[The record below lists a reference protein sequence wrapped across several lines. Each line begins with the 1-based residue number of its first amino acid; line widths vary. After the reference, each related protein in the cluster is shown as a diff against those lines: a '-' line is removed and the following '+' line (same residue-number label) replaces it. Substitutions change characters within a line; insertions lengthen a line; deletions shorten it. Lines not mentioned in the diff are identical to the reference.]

1 MYKKRRDELIRTK
14 GYDADLGIGKILAM
28 LTVGAILVAALRGDE
43 GGGGRIVIMC
53 GLVAVVS
60 LAVNVLLRV
69 KAIGIKDAV
78 LISLEQTVYMVVGA
92 FVWIAKTIWGMF
104 NGFTSK
110 HNAAE
115 VKRAKAQEVAEHKAA
130 LMREYEASVAA
141 IKRGSDE
148 VADLTGET
156 DAAIAQAT
164 ADYEHKT
171 EMIDHEYKG

>member
-43 GGGGRIVIMC
+43 GGGRIVIMC

-60 LAVNVLLRV
+60 LAVNILLRI

-78 LISLEQTVYMVVGA
+78 LISLEQTVYMVAGA
-92 FVWIAKTIWGMF
+92 FVWLVKTIWGMF

-115 VKRAKAQEVAEHKAA
+115 VKRAKAQEAAEHKAA